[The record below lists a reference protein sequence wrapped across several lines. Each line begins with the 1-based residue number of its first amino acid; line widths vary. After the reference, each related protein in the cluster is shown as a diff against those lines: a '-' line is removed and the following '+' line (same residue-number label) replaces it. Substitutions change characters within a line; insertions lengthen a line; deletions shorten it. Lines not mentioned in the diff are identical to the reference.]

1 MNKISFI
8 GAGNMARAIIIGLVN
23 SGVLAKNI
31 MVANPSEE
39 KRLKLAQEFGVL
51 QTDDNNKASDFADVI
66 VLCVKPHFISEVS
79 QKISQE
85 VDITGK
91 LFISVAAGRTV
102 EQVQQALVQ
111 GNNKTLPA
119 LVRVMPNTPSQLGLG
134 MSGLFASDEVTIEQK
149 SIAEKLMSAVGK
161 IIWLDTEDQ
170 INDIIAV
177 NSKLISALMIL
188 QLPFSNSEINSR
200 DLEQVTSGATEVL
213 KLANCSISG
222 GHTMIGKDKDPVI
235 GFSVIGEKKSVNN
248 KTLGKLKVNDIL
260 ILTEKIGSGIIFAG
274 INNDIIDSYYQIEV
288 LKQMSQGNINFSKRC
303 IIKWS
308 FYW

>member
-39 KRLKLAQEFGVL
+39 KRLNLAQEFGVL

-66 VLCVKPHFISEVS
+66 VLCVKPHFINEVS

-111 GNNKTLPA
+111 GNNKAFPA

-177 NSKLISALMIL
+177 AGSAPAYFFLFMEAMEKQAQSLGFSAQESRMLVQQTALGAAQMVAHNDDDISTLRA
-188 QLPFSNSEINSR
+188 N
-200 DLEQVTSGATEVL
+200 VTSKGGATH
-213 KLANCSISG
+213 A
-222 GHTMIGKDKDPVI
+222 
-235 GFSVIGEKKSVNN
+235 
-248 KTLGKLKVNDIL
+248 
-260 ILTEKIGSGIIFAG
+260 A
-274 INNDIIDSYYQIEV
+274 IEQFKHDGMEEMV
-288 LKQMSQGNINFSKRC
+288 KNAMNAAIARAEEMAK
-303 IIKWS
+303 
-308 FYW
+308 

>member
-31 MVANPSEE
+31 LVANPSEE
-39 KRLKLAQEFGVL
+39 KRIKLAQEFGVL
-51 QTDDNNKASDFADVI
+51 QTDDNNRASDFADVI
-66 VLCVKPHFISEVS
+66 VLCVKPHFISEVC
-79 QKISQE
+79 QRISQE
-85 VDITGK
+85 IDITGK

-111 GNNKTLPA
+111 GSNKALPA

-134 MSGLFASDEVTIEQK
+134 MSGLFASNEVSIEQK

-177 NSKLISALMIL
+177 AGSAPAYFFLFMEAMEKQAQSLGFSAQESRMLVQQTALGAAQMVAHNDDDDISTLRA
-188 QLPFSNSEINSR
+188 N
-200 DLEQVTSGATEVL
+200 VTSKGGATH
-213 KLANCSISG
+213 A
-222 GHTMIGKDKDPVI
+222 
-235 GFSVIGEKKSVNN
+235 
-248 KTLGKLKVNDIL
+248 
-260 ILTEKIGSGIIFAG
+260 A
-274 INNDIIDSYYQIEV
+274 IEQFKHDGMEEMV
-288 LKQMSQGNINFSKRC
+288 KNAMNAAIARAEEMAK
-303 IIKWS
+303 
-308 FYW
+308 